1 MSAKWEYLYEPFSR
15 PYAQF
20 TEHFNA
26 HLNGRAAEGW
36 DLVSAQT
43 GFEGPEGMGSANLAT
58 ERRGLTRGDSPYACR
73 RIGLASACPR

>member
-15 PYAQF
+15 TYAQF

-43 GFEGPEGMGSANLAT
+43 GFEGQRAWAALIW
-58 ERRGLTRGDSPYACR
+58 RRSGGV
-73 RIGLASACPR
+73 